1 MKKQIVNMSNWELNI
16 YDNEYSIEGVA
27 DYHPRLGKDAY
38 ISYTTKVEK
47 CYLDEDILGYET
59 KNTIYLCPLKYM
71 STNPYGSV
79 VTSSKEEL
87 MKRADESEFLLDK
100 IIAAS
105 AYIAMDKAEENEFAK
120 HIVKLQKVGQEEL
133 KNKENEENK
142 RLIEIVKGY
151 EDAVYIE
158 VSQISTGSV
167 MAYHIGDCVGVV
179 QPEIHA
185 GMVQNSILYLKQIK
199 EDCTLDFRYFPSGN
213 LTMETYSWSDTIKSV
228 VIRNVK
234 NETIK
239 FNTTNI
245 ESGEMQVFVK
255 QV

>member
-16 YDNEYSIEGVA
+16 YDNEYNIEGVA

-71 STNPYGSV
+71 STKPYGNV
-79 VTSSKEEL
+79 MTSDKEEM
-87 MKRADESEFLLDK
+87 MKRADASDFLLDR

-105 AYIAMDKAEENEFAK
+105 VYIAMDKAEENEFAK
-120 HIVKLQKVGQEEL
+120 HIVELQKVGQEEL
-133 KNKENEENK
+133 KDREKRENE
-142 RLIEIVKGY
+142 RLIEFVKGY

-158 VSQISTGSV
+158 VTQVSTGSV
-167 MAYHIGDCVGVV
+167 MAYHIGDCVGVI

-185 GMVQNSILYLKQIK
+185 GMIQDSILYVKKIK
-199 EDCTLDFRYFPSGN
+199 EDCTLDFRYFPNGN
-213 LTMETYSWSDTIKSV
+213 LTMETYSWSDTIKNV

-234 NETIK
+234 KDTIK
-239 FNTTNI
+239 FNTTTI
-245 ESGEMQVFVK
+245 EPGEMQVFVK